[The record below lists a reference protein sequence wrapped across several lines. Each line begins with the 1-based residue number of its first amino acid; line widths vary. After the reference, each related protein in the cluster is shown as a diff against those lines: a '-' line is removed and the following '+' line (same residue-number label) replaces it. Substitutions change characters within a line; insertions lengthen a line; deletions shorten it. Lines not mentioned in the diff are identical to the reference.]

1 VSYYYCILFFNPSLV
16 LFICVFLLTLF
27 FWSTVSSEA
36 TIMNAS
42 SVISQKAIEYKK
54 MGGGGGR
61 GDDGGRRQKIGPGG
75 RPRRAQ
81 DLAPECGVEN
91 IGGEGTEGDMACG
104 GEHHTPQSEG

>member
-1 VSYYYCILFFNPSLV
+1 MV

-54 MGGGGGR
+54 MGGGE
-61 GDDGGRRQKIGPGG
+61 DGGMTADDDRKLARVDDLDELKILLPNVG
-75 RPRRAQ
+75 
-81 DLAPECGVEN
+81 
-91 IGGEGTEGDMACG
+91 
-104 GEHHTPQSEG
+104 